1 MRAIQ
6 GRAEG
11 QSVQLENRMKQ
22 LLREL
27 GRAINEAVSD
37 SDRISDTIAR
47 IKAHGYD
54 VFLMLDAVVALNKRP
69 AGEPAEET
77 AEIASDDQRFLKSL
91 KIRLD
96 GEKRERKTRT
106 KASLTITPQDRKFL
120 KSLRINIDD
129 LK

>member
-1 MRAIQ
+1 M
-6 GRAEG
+6 
-11 QSVQLENRMKQ
+11 QLENRMKH

-69 AGEPAEET
+69 AGESAEEA

-96 GEKRERKTRT
+96 GEKRERKTRSGS
-106 KASLTITPQDRKFL
+106 SLTITPQDRKFL